1 MKSKSTKGFTFL
13 EVIIAMIIL
22 GLVVAGMF
30 GLFTTAHK
38 LIVEAGHRLQ
48 AVQQAKMAMEQLKLY
63 VSADPNIPTN
73 ADLAFVNGDHVLGD
87 IGLLPAPE
95 ITGVNNQA
103 WSYFVRR
110 PIPGWDI
117 KEVTMRVTW
126 TEE

>member
-13 EVIIAMIIL
+13 EIIIAMIIL

-63 VSADPNIPTN
+63 VSADPNIPPN
-73 ADLAFVNGDHVLGD
+73 ADLAFVNGNHNLGD
-87 IGLLPAPE
+87 IGLSPAPE
-95 ITGVNNQA
+95 IEGANNQA